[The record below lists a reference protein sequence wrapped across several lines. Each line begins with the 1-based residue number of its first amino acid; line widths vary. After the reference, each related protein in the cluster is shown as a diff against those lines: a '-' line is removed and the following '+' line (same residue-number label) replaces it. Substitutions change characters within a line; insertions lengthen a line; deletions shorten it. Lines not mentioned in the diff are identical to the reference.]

1 MISDKAKQI
10 IELNSF
16 KNEILKIIRN
26 MESKLME
33 QISIRA
39 IELSTKISGFDDK
52 ILHFQ
57 EDFTNIKNTLAD
69 YKLKNEKINDYEKFQ
84 KKTDSIL
91 LTHDVR
97 INQNREQIDT
107 MKSKL
112 EKIILENLLIPGF
125 IGPSCKFKNISDYLS
140 SIFKVETKNKS
151 EKEQMKF
158 DINSI
163 KIKMDVMHKNLI
175 TLIDANGNRCNNYTN
190 NKFEMYNNSFGE
202 KFEEINNKVLDM
214 KMKDI
219 QTKIEVEK
227 YVNEIKEYFEEIK
240 KMELKIEKIVNDEN
254 NNKENKII
262 RSKDRQNTINIK
274 NYFSSKEINKKYD
287 FSRIEMKRERKYSF
301 KMKTLRRVKKQ
312 EKEEIIE
319 NQKEIIKEN
328 NEEKENI
335 IDEKKEKNEI
345 KKEKEEKEEIN
356 KIQTIEEEK
365 EKSKNSQ
372 IVESAEINN
381 IKMNL
386 QNYEK
391 ELKYI
396 KQTLTEINIKIS
408 DFNVFKNKM
417 NSMISKNIIKKNKKE
432 NSEENNKDIIKKES
446 KILQTNLSDNNINNF
461 TMENIYQNHNN
472 TLLSEKDSDE
482 YIRNLTNEKIYKNIL
497 YNKNNNNHR
506 NNYMNIHNNIKLNYY
521 DAVTPLI
528 NNYNR
533 FHSPQ
538 NISYISENKNKIKF
552 KNNIE
557 NNEILKDK
565 DKTSIKDVKEIFLL
579 KYKKLQLLKD
589 NSFELKK
596 NNLEENIIN
605 STKNLIKENKNI
617 KYNIIE
623 DIKNNTFTQNQN
635 NNSNQLYKK
644 EITQINNS
652 SNNINV
658 NKKYKEIQLYNKM
671 KKNKKECLS
680 PDVEKLYREYFIKNN
695 KEKEKIGN
703 NSNIKIIPKKI
714 VSVFGKTSYT
724 PIKKRKNS

>member
-10 IELNSF
+10 IEFNSF

-219 QTKIEVEK
+219 QTKIEIEK

-240 KMELKIEKIVNDEN
+240 KMEIKIEKIVNDEN

-365 EKSKNSQ
+365 EKNKNSQ

-497 YNKNNNNHR
+497 YNKNNNNYR
-506 NNYMNIHNNIKLNYY
+506 NNCMNIHNNIKLNYY

-533 FHSPQ
+533 FNSPQ
-538 NISYISENKNKIKF
+538 NISNISENKNKIKF

-605 STKNLIKENKNI
+605 SIKNLIKENKNI

-635 NNSNQLYKK
+635 NNSNQLCEK

>member
-10 IELNSF
+10 IEFNSF

-219 QTKIEVEK
+219 QTKIEIEK

-240 KMELKIEKIVNDEN
+240 KMEIKIEKIVNDEN

-287 FSRIEMKRERKYSF
+287 FSRIEMKRERK
-301 KMKTLRRVKKQ
+301 
-312 EKEEIIE
+312 
-319 NQKEIIKEN
+319 
-328 NEEKENI
+328 
-335 IDEKKEKNEI
+335 
-345 KKEKEEKEEIN
+345 
-356 KIQTIEEEK
+356 
-365 EKSKNSQ
+365 
-372 IVESAEINN
+372 
-381 IKMNL
+381 
-386 QNYEK
+386 
-391 ELKYI
+391 
-396 KQTLTEINIKIS
+396 
-408 DFNVFKNKM
+408 
-417 NSMISKNIIKKNKKE
+417 
-432 NSEENNKDIIKKES
+432 
-446 KILQTNLSDNNINNF
+446 
-461 TMENIYQNHNN
+461 
-472 TLLSEKDSDE
+472 
-482 YIRNLTNEKIYKNIL
+482 
-497 YNKNNNNHR
+497 
-506 NNYMNIHNNIKLNYY
+506 
-521 DAVTPLI
+521 
-528 NNYNR
+528 
-533 FHSPQ
+533 
-538 NISYISENKNKIKF
+538 
-552 KNNIE
+552 
-557 NNEILKDK
+557 
-565 DKTSIKDVKEIFLL
+565 
-579 KYKKLQLLKD
+579 
-589 NSFELKK
+589 
-596 NNLEENIIN
+596 
-605 STKNLIKENKNI
+605 
-617 KYNIIE
+617 
-623 DIKNNTFTQNQN
+623 
-635 NNSNQLYKK
+635 
-644 EITQINNS
+644 
-652 SNNINV
+652 
-658 NKKYKEIQLYNKM
+658 
-671 KKNKKECLS
+671 
-680 PDVEKLYREYFIKNN
+680 
-695 KEKEKIGN
+695 
-703 NSNIKIIPKKI
+703 
-714 VSVFGKTSYT
+714 
-724 PIKKRKNS
+724 